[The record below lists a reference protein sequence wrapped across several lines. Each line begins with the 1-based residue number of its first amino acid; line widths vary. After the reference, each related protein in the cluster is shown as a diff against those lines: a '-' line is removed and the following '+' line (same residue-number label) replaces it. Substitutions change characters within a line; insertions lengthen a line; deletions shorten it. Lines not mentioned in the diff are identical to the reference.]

1 MKKGEQLYEKL
12 GEVNEKYVDE
22 AENYAVKSAE
32 TVTGKNRSAE
42 RKSEMERVEGV
53 VRLPE
58 RRRRFL
64 PAAIAACFAVTAISL
79 PVIFYRNSA
88 NVPSSDIPEV
98 TDTDT
103 VSEENNQNTRRK

>member
-42 RKSEMERVEGV
+42 RESEMERVEGV

-64 PAAIAACFAVTAISL
+64 P
-79 PVIFYRNSA
+79 
-88 NVPSSDIPEV
+88 VP
-98 TDTDT
+98 
-103 VSEENNQNTRRK
+103 